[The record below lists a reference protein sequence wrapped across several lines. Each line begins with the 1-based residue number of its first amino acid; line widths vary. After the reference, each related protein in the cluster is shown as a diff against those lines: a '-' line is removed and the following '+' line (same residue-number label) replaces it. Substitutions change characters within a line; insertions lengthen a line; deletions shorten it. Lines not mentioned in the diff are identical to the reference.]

1 VSRFDIPRI
10 ETERLVL
17 RAFRDDDLDAFA
29 PMCADAEVMRHI
41 GDGTTADRVGA
52 WRQMAGFNGHWTL
65 RGVGMWAA
73 ERKNDGVLLGRI
85 GLIHPPY
92 WPSLELGWLLGRAA
106 WGQGYAR
113 EGARA
118 ALEFARRTLPPQRL
132 VSFIRPGNLRSVGV
146 AQALGARLEG
156 EQELL
161 GATVLVYLHESA
173 APR

>member
-1 VSRFDIPRI
+1 MSQFTIPRI

-29 PMCADAEVMRHI
+29 PMCADAEVMRYI
-41 GDGTTADRVGA
+41 GDGATTDRVGA
-52 WRQMAGFNGHWTL
+52 WRQMAVFNGHWTL

-73 ERKNDGVLLGRI
+73 ERKSDGALLGRI

-106 WGQGYAR
+106 WGHGHAR

-118 ALEFARRTLPPQRL
+118 ALEFARRTLSPQRL
-132 VSFIRPGNLRSVGV
+132 ASFIRPGNLRSVKV
-146 AQALGARLEG
+146 ALALGARRDG
-156 EQELL
+156 TTDLL
-161 GATVLVYLHESA
+161 GTPVEVYLHGSE